1 MVTQNATAE
10 QTEQP
15 PPGTDVPDAQP
26 AIRTE
31 GEQAII
37 ETRFGTLTFNRDKA
51 LHMPR
56 GLLGYADNHEFGL
69 TALPDTDLD
78 QFMLLQS
85 LSTAELS
92 FIVAPLNRD
101 GETLEE
107 KDIEAACS
115 TLSISAQ
122 QAAVLLIVSTR
133 RIGEVTQISVNLRAP
148 VIVDGQSNRA
158 WQQVL
163 ANSRYPVR
171 QVIGSVKHD

>member
-1 MVTQNATAE
+1 MVTQNAAAE
-10 QTEQP
+10 QP
-15 PPGTDVPDAQP
+15 DKTDSGNGAPVEQP
-26 AIRTE
+26 AIRADAD
-31 GEQAII
+31 QIDI
-37 ETRFGTLTFNRDKA
+37 DTRFGTLRFSRDKA

-56 GLLGYADNHEFGL
+56 GLLGYADDHEFGL
-69 TALPDTDLD
+69 TKLPDQNLD

-85 LSTAELS
+85 LSAAELS

-107 KDIEAACS
+107 KDIAAACA
-115 TLSISAQ
+115 TLSISPEH
-122 QAAVLLIVSTR
+122 AAILLVVSTR

-148 VIVDGQSNRA
+148 VIVDGETNRA

-171 QVIGSVKHD
+171 EVIGSVKHE